1 VSALCPRCVR
11 CTCCVPVVPVASFV
25 PFVSLTLCPLCPL
38 WPVVCV
44 VSILSAFCPLCPR
57 PRRVHYVL
65 SSASIVSLLSM
76 LKTVVRCS
84 ARVFLHNE
92 ISHPSYRSVC
102 GVHGCHGVV
111 CAHVTSVY
119 LLRPSFVC
127 CLLCARCNL
136 DVASVVCAVVGVAS
150 ILSAAC
156 PLRTRRVRYI

>member
-1 VSALCPRCVR
+1 MGILSVVSALCPLYLLCPSCARCVL
-11 CTCCVPVVPVASFV
+11 CALCVLDVVSV
-25 PFVSLTLCPLCPL
+25 VS
-38 WPVVCV
+38 VVCV

-57 PRRVHYVL
+57 PRRVRYVL